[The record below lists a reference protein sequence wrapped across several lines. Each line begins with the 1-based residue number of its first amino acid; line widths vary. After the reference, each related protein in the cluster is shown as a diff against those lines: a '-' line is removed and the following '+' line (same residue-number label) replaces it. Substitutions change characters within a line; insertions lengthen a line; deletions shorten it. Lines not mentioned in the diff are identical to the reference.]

1 MALKNKNK
9 NINKLQK
16 EYTEK
21 YLKNSVQDETAKIDL
36 NKFNMDKNENDLL
49 YDKYINLS
57 TKDLEYHLHSGTLS
71 KKEEA
76 IVKKILNERK

>member
-1 MALKNKNK
+1 MALKKKNK
-9 NINKLQK
+9 NISKLQK

-36 NKFNMDKNENDLL
+36 KQFNIDKNENDLL
-49 YDKYINLS
+49 YDKFINLS

-71 KKEEA
+71 KKEEDV
-76 IVKKILNERK
+76 IKKILDERK

>member
-1 MALKNKNK
+1 MALKKKNK
-9 NINKLQK
+9 NISKLQK

-36 NKFNMDKNENDLL
+36 NQFNMDKNENDLL

-71 KKEEA
+71 KKEETV
-76 IVKKILNERK
+76 VKKILNERK

>member
-1 MALKNKNK
+1 MALKKKNK
-9 NINKLQK
+9 NISKLQK

-36 NKFNMDKNENDLL
+36 NQFNMDKNENDLL

-57 TKDLEYHLHSGTLS
+57 TKDLQYHLKSGTLS
-71 KKEEA
+71 KKEETV
-76 IVKKILNERK
+76 VKKILNERK